1 MVDFEKQDTSSLQ
14 KSCRKTETNE
24 MSIHQLIEDQETN
37 KKTFLVPSYQ
47 RGYRW
52 QRVNV
57 SDLLNDLYEFIH
69 STKETYSL
77 QPLVVY
83 DSKNN
88 TYHVVDGQ
96 QRLTTISILLGYL
109 GLKQIS
115 ICYESRKGQ
124 QENHFVEE
132 CKNID
137 QYHVNQAYLT
147 VKDWFEKHPEEKD
160 DFVKLLTDTLDK
172 NVKFIWYCTTD
183 DEVATF
189 IRLNK
194 DKISL
199 TNAELIKAML
209 LKKGN
214 FSGDSILI
222 QKSIASEWNKIENTF
237 NDDAFWSFIRPVE
250 DDRPTRIDFLFEIIK
265 DKNLLSYTPEE
276 DTGNDQYTTFRY
288 FFQYFKDKKELAFQ
302 QIWDKVNQLY
312 NILVHW
318 YNETEIYHYIG
329 FLIIINH
336 ECIMELLDAWVKPN
350 MTIDC
355 FKEHLKKMIN
365 NVIKRKNCNNLSKQY
380 KYEGE
385 SGLTDKTDCTPIL
398 LLFNIQRIIILN
410 RSLHKK
416 SDTQLFNKFPFHL
429 FKSEKWN
436 VEHIASNTDND
447 LSDPDTQKEWL
458 KTFLF
463 DKSIS
468 ENNIDKIKAFI
479 QDKPNKED
487 FRQIRKFLEDE
498 QNKSIKKDEL
508 LDDKEKNQI
517 WNFCLLDEHTN
528 KSYGNSIFPVKRRI
542 IMGKEMGKKYILD
555 DNLNES
561 TEQNLVAFVPSCTK
575 DAFIKA
581 YTANTTSNREW
592 SRTDAIAYR
601 QEIYECLK
609 TEFNV
614 VLK

>member
-1 MVDFEKQDTSSLQ
+1 MCDIAVLKDEHNKFNAEYMKNEK
-14 KSCRKTETNE
+14 
-24 MSIHQLIEDQETN
+24 SIHQLIEEQEIDC
-37 KKTFLVPSYQ
+37 KTFLVPSYQ

-69 STKETYSL
+69 SDKETYSL

-83 DSKNN
+83 DSNDN
-88 TYHVVDGQ
+88 IYHVVDGQ

-124 QENHFVEE
+124 QKNHFVEE
-132 CKNID
+132 CTNID

-147 VKDWFEKHPEEKD
+147 IKGWFEKHPEEID
-160 DFVKLLTDTLDK
+160 GFVKLLTGSLEK
-172 NVKFIWYCTTD
+172 QVKFIWYCTTD

-222 QKSIASEWNKIENTF
+222 QKSIATEWNKIENTF

-250 DDRPTRIDFLFEIIK
+250 DDRPTRIDFLFEITK
-265 DKNLLSYTPEE
+265 DKNLLSYEPKE

-288 FFQYFKDKKELAFQ
+288 FYQYFKDIKELAFQ
-302 QIWDKVNQLY
+302 QIWSKVNQIY

-318 YNETEIYHYIG
+318 YNELEVYHYIG
-329 FLIIINH
+329 FLVIDNPN
-336 ECIMELLDAWVKPN
+336 CISDILDEWVKTG
-350 MTIDC
+350 MTIDT
-355 FKEHLKKMIN
+355 FKYSLKTRIN
-365 NVIKRKNCNNLSKQY
+365 HIIEQKGCNNLSKQY
-380 KYEGE
+380 KYNEDRA
-385 SGLTDKTDCTPIL
+385 TDKIESKPIL
-398 LLFNIQRIIILN
+398 LLFNIQRIIIVNRNLN
-410 RSLHKK
+410 VNN
-416 SDTQLFNKFPFHL
+416 DTQLFNKFPFYL
-429 FKSEKWN
+429 YKQENWN

-447 LSDPDTQKEWL
+447 FSKADAQKEWL
-458 KTFLF
+458 KTFLY
-463 DKSIS
+463 DPSIS
-468 ENNIDKIKAFI
+468 ESNKNEIKEFVKNESSDKTKFDEIRRNLVEEQEKTL
-479 QDKPNKED
+479 KKEERLND
-487 FRQIRKFLEDE
+487 
-498 QNKSIKKDEL
+498 S
-508 LDDKEKNQI
+508 EKNQI

-542 IMGKEMGKKYILD
+542 IMGKEMGKRYVLD
-555 DNLNES
+555 DNLNE
-561 TEQNLVAFVPSCTK
+561 TTVPNKVAFVPGCTK
-575 DAFIKA
+575 DAFVKA
-581 YTANTTSNREW
+581 YTANDTSNREW
-592 SRTDAIAYR
+592 SRTDAKAYR
-601 QEIYECLK
+601 QEMYDCLK
-609 TEFNV
+609 KEFNV
-614 VLK
+614 VL